1 MFSSDKHFG
10 PYKVLLHRVLFYLSQ
25 MNRLFAL
32 VLGILFAIGITMI
45 TVYTGYIPAN
55 VNIVSAKEY
64 EATR

>member
-1 MFSSDKHFG
+1 VFSSDKHFG
-10 PYKVLLHRVLFYLSQ
+10 AYKVLLHRVLFCLSQ

-32 VLGILFAIGITMI
+32 ILGVLFAVGITMI

-55 VNIVSAKEY
+55 VNIVSASEY